1 MKIFICLLL
10 PLLGV
15 NGKDCS
21 DVEDPIKRDEAAP
34 GPWNV
39 SRVEWKPSGLQGALV
54 PVTLGGSHPLGKT
67 ALYEGDAYVIQYS
80 VRKGRTP
87 DVVYFWQGK
96 SSSMFEKGASAILA
110 VQVDDATGGR
120 AKQARVAMGEE
131 PAHFLNMM
139 DGNFITLQGGV
150 ARKKPTVQDKDGVM
164 LFKVESQCN
173 SVGSKKPLVR
183 TNQVDETVSSL
194 NNEDAF
200 ILLDM
205 NKKSVFTWAAQG
217 SSAEEKSTMASVA
230 ETIVDNAFGSLST
243 KPRVQNLTGRSP
255 PTEMTTKLA
264 A

>member
-1 MKIFICLLL
+1 MGGNKDMKIFVCLLL

-34 GPWNV
+34 GPWNI

-67 ALYEGDAYVIQYS
+67 ALYEGDAYVIQYA

-87 DVVYFWQGK
+87 DVVYFW
-96 SSSMFEKGASAILA
+96 
-110 VQVDDATGGR
+110 
-120 AKQARVAMGEE
+120 QARVAMGEE

-150 ARKKPTVQDKDGVM
+150 ARKKATVQDKDGVM
-164 LFKVESQCN
+164 LFKVKSQCN

-183 TNQVDETVSSL
+183 TSQVDETVSSL

-205 NKKSVFTWAAQG
+205 NKKSVFTWAARG
-217 SSAEEKSTMASVA
+217 SSAEEKSTMTSVA
-230 ETIVDNAFGSLST
+230 ETIIDNAFGSLST
-243 KPRVQNLTGRSP
+243 KPRVQNLSGQSP
-255 PTEMTTKLA
+255 PKEITAKLA

>member
-1 MKIFICLLL
+1 MKILVCLLL

-15 NGKDCS
+15 HGKDCS

-39 SRVEWKPSGLQGALV
+39 SRVEWKASGLQGALV
-54 PVTLGGSHPLGKT
+54 PVTLGSSHPLGKT
-67 ALYEGDAYVIQYS
+67 ALYEGDAYVIQYA
-80 VRKGRTP
+80 VRKGRSP
-87 DVVYFWQGK
+87 DVIYYWQGSK
-96 SSSMFEKGASAILA
+96 SSRFEKGASAILA

-150 ARKKPTVQDKDGVM
+150 ERKKPTVQDKDGIM
-164 LFKVESQCN
+164 LFKVQSQCN

-183 TNQVDETVSSL
+183 TSQVDERVSSL
-194 NNEDAF
+194 SSEDAF

-217 SSAEEKSTMASVA
+217 SSAEEKSTMVSVA
-230 ETIVDNAFGSLST
+230 GAIVDNAFGAVAT
-243 KPRVQNLTGRSP
+243 KPRVQNLTGQRP
-255 PTEMTTKLA
+255 PKEITAKLA

>member
-1 MKIFICLLL
+1 MKPLQLVGEPDSNLCPMSKSLECVQGGMETLRSPGRSDPSDTWRLSSTWKNRSLRGRLLCH
-10 PLLGV
+10 PV
-15 NGKDCS
+15 RC
-21 DVEDPIKRDEAAP
+21 
-34 GPWNV
+34 
-39 SRVEWKPSGLQGALV
+39 QG
-54 PVTLGGSHPLGKT
+54 
-67 ALYEGDAYVIQYS
+67 
-80 VRKGRTP
+80 
-87 DVVYFWQGK
+87 
-96 SSSMFEKGASAILA
+96 SSSSRFEKGASAILA

-120 AKQARVAMGEE
+120 AKQARVPMGEE

-205 NKKSVFTWAAQG
+205 NKKSVFTWAARG
-217 SSAEEKSTMASVA
+217 SSAEEKSRMASVA
-230 ETIVDNAFGSLST
+230 
-243 KPRVQNLTGRSP
+243 
-255 PTEMTTKLA
+255 
-264 A
+264 